1 MCDHTAHREA
11 ATLTVRVI
19 KSFDYGT
26 LKCIAVRGEHGINL
40 DTCTVR
46 QLKDIITARTWPLA
60 WLTGALISFAEI
72 HATPE
77 LTRFRSPVS
86 GACLTMLLKVTQ
98 RCSQCLSYV

>member
-1 MCDHTAHREA
+1 MCDHTSHREA

-46 QLKDIITARTWPLA
+46 QLKDIITARTWPRCLA
-60 WLTGALISFAEI
+60 HRRI
-72 HATPE
+72 H
-77 LTRFRSPVS
+77 
-86 GACLTMLLKVTQ
+86 MLCRDTCNTH
-98 RCSQCLSYV
+98 R